1 MPWCEGC
8 NRYLSSPTVN
18 PDGSCPKCGRPVDQ
32 VADDQVAGTQP
43 AVGLNPRAP
52 WHFKVLVG
60 AAGAYLAM
68 RAVQGIAWAL
78 QHIP

>member
-18 PDGSCPKCGRPVDQ
+18 PDGSCPKCGRSLQQ
-32 VADDQVAGTQP
+32 VSEVA
-43 AVGLNPRAP
+43 PRAP
-52 WHFKVLVG
+52 WHFKLLVG

-68 RAVQGIAWAL
+68 RGVQGIAWVM
-78 QHIP
+78 QQVR